1 MAKGF
6 YHYLNQMWRKPTEES
21 IAMLRKKMI
30 NWRKEDRITKIEKP
44 TRLDRARSL
53 GYKAKKGI
61 IVYRV
66 AILRGGRTRTKPKR
80 GRKTRRQTSR
90 KVLKMSYQWV
100 AEQRVQRKHRNLEVL
115 NSYKLGKDGNF
126 YFFEVIAVDRNAPEI
141 RNDPQ
146 FAWLLK
152 SRNKFRTFRGVTS
165 AGRKS
170 RGMSTKTR
178 NLKVRPSI
186 RAWNRKGK

>member
-1 MAKGF
+1 
-6 YHYLNQMWRKPTEES
+6 MWRKPTEES
-21 IAMLRKKMI
+21 IAELRKKMI
-30 NWRKEDRITKIEKP
+30 GWRKEDRITKIEKP
-44 TRLDRARSL
+44 TRLDRARAL

-61 IVYRV
+61 VVYRV
-66 AILRGGRTRTKPKR
+66 AIIRGGRKKTKPKR

-115 NSYKLGKDGNF
+115 NSYKLGKDGTF

-141 RNDPQ
+141 RNDSQ